1 MERAYPI
8 LILDPLRLLRL
19 SKVLMNKAYQ
29 LALASIAITFA
40 ACTQTNEQAGGDPQA
55 ESKGIIA
62 YSPLT
67 LSNPFFKVIGDSITT
82 EAQKHGY
89 ETLVLDPNEDVKTQS
104 DQIDDFISKGVV
116 AIVLTPCNR
125 LSIGPAIQAANK
137 AGVPVFTVD
146 AQCAAEGVDI
156 VSHVGT
162 DNFQGGELAGK
173 AMLEILGETGGKVLI
188 LDHKTAQSC
197 VYRVE
202 GFHKV
207 VNAHNAANPAAKIEV
222 VAELPSGGER
232 AMSHKATADTLQ
244 AHQDLAAIFAINDP
258 AALGAHTALAEA
270 GKDVAV
276 KIIGFDGMPEGK
288 NAIKEGKVYADPVQ
302 FPEKMGVQIVQK
314 VLDHL
319 AGKPVQKKVL
329 IPTALYKKADA
340 DKDPEL
346 K

>member
-1 MERAYPI
+1 
-8 LILDPLRLLRL
+8 
-19 SKVLMNKAYQ
+19 MNTLQK
-29 LALASIAITFA
+29 LALTLLAISFAGCTGPKDEPGGEPAS
-40 ACTQTNEQAGGDPQA
+40 D
-55 ESKGIIA
+55 SKGTIA

-67 LSNPFFKVIGDSITT
+67 LSNPFFKVIGDSITA
-82 EAQKHGY
+82 EAKKHGY

-104 DQIDDFISKGVV
+104 DQIDDFISKQVA

-125 LSIGPAIQAANK
+125 LSIGPAIEAANK

-146 AQCAAEGVDI
+146 AQCAAEGVEI

-162 DNFQGGELAGK
+162 DNFQGGELAGQ
-173 AMLEILGETGGKVLI
+173 AMVEILGETGGKVLI

-207 VNAHNAANPAAKIEV
+207 VNAHNETNPNAKIEV
-222 VAELPSGGER
+222 VSSLPSGGER

-244 AHQDLAAIFAINDP
+244 AHDDLAAIFAINDP

-270 GKDVAV
+270 GKEGSV

-288 NAIKEGKVYADPVQ
+288 QAIKDGKVYADPIQ
-302 FPEKMGVQIVQK
+302 FPDKMGVQIVEK
-314 VLDHL
+314 IIDHL
-319 AGKPVQKKVL
+319 AGKPVEKKIL
-329 IPTALYKKADA
+329 IPTALYKKEDA
-340 DKDPEL
+340 DKDPSL